1 MNMIEWIEMSYNIEL
16 QIAGFL
22 FTTILGIVY
31 FSKPRWCCIQN
42 SIFRILLILTW
53 IELIFDF
60 VSVITLYH
68 RDKIPFIT
76 EFFCKGYIIS
86 MFVWTFLIVV
96 YIISNTLHKNMSKRG
111 IIARKIVVAMI
122 FIPCVIGIVLAF
134 IFPLEYAGSGRYLYT
149 CGIIPNYIYMYSGY
163 AVFLSFVFFLVNL
176 KLVNWS
182 RRIPVLFFI
191 TMEGVAGII
200 QFYFEGIL
208 IIGFGSSLCLFI
220 MYLTMENPDMDLIA
234 KLDNATRKSNDL
246 LLNILP
252 YPIACKLFSQ
262 PKIEQVTEAYKNVTV
277 GFIDIVDFTKMSNI
291 LGAEPLVKLLNLF
304 FCEIDSLLD
313 KYRIEKIKTIG
324 DAYMVAAGVPDR
336 FADHT
341 LEMIYF
347 CEEVLKHIKDF
358 NTRNKSELQ
367 VRIGIHCGPVVA
379 GIIGKKKYTYDLWGS
394 TVNLASRMESTGV
407 TDRIQVSQDV
417 YDKISFLP
425 GHEFKQKEIEVK
437 GVGTCTTYIVTT
449 KLDV

>member
-31 FSKPRWCCIQN
+31 FSKPRWRCIQN

-208 IIGFGSSLCLFI
+208 IIGFGSSLCNICSEKFKVETADSKHRF
-220 MYLTMENPDMDLIA
+220 TMVW
-234 KLDNATRKSNDL
+234 KDNMSKNSE
-246 LLNILP
+246 
-252 YPIACKLFSQ
+252 
-262 PKIEQVTEAYKNVTV
+262 PKIDRTSQHYTRITYKPDLKRF
-277 GFIDIVDFTKMSNI
+277 GMDCIDDDSFKMM
-291 LGAEPLVKLLNLF
+291 EKRVY
-304 FCEIDSLLD
+304 EI
-313 KYRIEKIKTIG
+313 
-324 DAYMVAAGVPDR
+324 AG
-336 FADHT
+336 
-341 LEMIYF
+341 
-347 CEEVLKHIKDF
+347 
-358 NTRNKSELQ
+358 
-367 VRIGIHCGPVVA
+367 
-379 GIIGKKKYTYDLWGS
+379 
-394 TVNLASRMESTGV
+394 
-407 TDRIQVSQDV
+407 
-417 YDKISFLP
+417 
-425 GHEFKQKEIEVK
+425 
-437 GVGTCTTYIVTT
+437 
-449 KLDV
+449 